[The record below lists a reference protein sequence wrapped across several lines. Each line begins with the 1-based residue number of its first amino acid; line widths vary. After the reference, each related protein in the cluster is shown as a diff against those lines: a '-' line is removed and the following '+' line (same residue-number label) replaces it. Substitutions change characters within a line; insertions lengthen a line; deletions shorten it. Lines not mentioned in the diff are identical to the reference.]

1 MLRTAEDKEVV
12 VFGERQNYLSNVI
25 LALKPKKLVRKRCES
40 FLAYISDTE
49 GKSLTVKELRTVRE
63 FLDVFPEGLPGLP
76 PSREVEFGIELLPG
90 TAPVSIAPYRMAP
103 KELLELKAQIQELLD
118 QGFIQPS
125 RINDLFDQFRGA
137 SAFSKI
143 DLHSGYHQLRVKE
156 ADVHKTAFKTPYG
169 HYEFLPYLDQFVVVF
184 IDDIL
189 VYSKDEEEHDTHLR
203 IVLQTLKEKQLYAK
217 FTNVVA
223 DVLSRRVKS
232 DLRAM
237 LARLSLLDDGSLLA
251 ELQVKPMWVEQIRS
265 KQLMDETLGARLKQ
279 VESGETS
286 DFRMNSERV
295 LCFRGRMCIPKDNDL
310 RQSILRE
317 AHSGL
322 YAMHLGGN
330 KMYRN
335 LQELYWRPGLK
346 REVMEFVSKCL
357 VCQKMKAEH
366 QLPSGLLQPVKIPLW
381 KLVRQ
386 IGPIAYQLELPPEL
400 NQIHDVFHVSMLR
413 RYRSGPSHVVGV
425 EEIKVRPDLTFEE
438 EPIQIIGRD
447 VKELRRK
454 SVPLVKVL
462 WRNHK
467 AEEAT

>member
-90 TAPVSIAPYRMAP
+90 TAP
-103 KELLELKAQIQELLD
+103 
-118 QGFIQPS
+118 

-169 HYEFLPYLDQFVVVF
+169 HYD
-184 IDDIL
+184 
-189 VYSKDEEEHDTHLR
+189 
-203 IVLQTLKEKQLYAK
+203 
-217 FTNVVA
+217 
-223 DVLSRRVKS
+223 
-232 DLRAM
+232 
-237 LARLSLLDDGSLLA
+237 LLA

-286 DFRMNSERV
+286 DFRMNSERE

-381 KLVRQ
+381 KLYVAEIVRLH
-386 IGPIAYQLELPPEL
+386 GALES
-400 NQIHDVFHVSMLR
+400 ITSD
-413 RYRSGPSHVVGV
+413 
-425 EEIKVRPDLTFEE
+425 
-438 EPIQIIGRD
+438 RD
-447 VKELRRK
+447 PRFT
-454 SVPLVKVL
+454 S
-462 WRNHK
+462 
-467 AEEAT
+467 